1 MSSKAPKNSVN
12 KVSDFGRRLKE
23 AFSNASNQSIAE
35 KLGVTKSALTAY
47 MQGRIPPAD
56 KLIEIAKLTE
66 CNLNWLLTGELSKKL
81 VDEIK
86 KPQGI
91 ILQGSKGGVG
101 NTTSATLIASVLA
114 LKGYGVLLVD
124 DLLGSSNFLFHSMRK
139 SAPQRKKQENRVPA
153 DFLLDKASRFRIP
166 ESATRGNPRK
176 NTENNYYIS
185 TKNKNL
191 DLFIP
196 KGWKYFDFPEDK
208 FQPFTFDYLEMS
220 KRYQFVIFDIQKY
233 ENAFYYPH
241 NYLIENFPLEPI
253 LRNAKVLVPFDP
265 LQSYIDAVEATVT
278 FVEREKRIYPK
289 ADFLGIFLIGE
300 IRSTKFHKN
309 KYKEQMEDLENLFG
323 DKILR
328 TRINYHSSLN
338 LFHDD
343 IQKLIFSRKTNI
355 YSNFSELVD
364 EILEKLNIQPSK

>member
-1 MSSKAPKNSVN
+1 MSSKALKNSSN
-12 KVSDFGRRLKE
+12 KISDFGRRLKE
-23 AFSNASNQSIAE
+23 AFSNDSNQSIAE

-56 KLIEIAKLTE
+56 KLIEIVRLTG

-81 VDEIK
+81 ANEIK
-86 KPQGI
+86 RPQGI
-91 ILQGSKGGVG
+91 ILQGSKGGIG

-124 DLLGSSNFLFHSMRK
+124 DVIGCSNFLLDSMYE
-139 SAPQRKKQENRVPA
+139 SAPEREKQEYVAPT

-166 ESATRGNPRK
+166 ESATRGNKRK
-176 NTENNYYIS
+176 ATEDNYYIS

-208 FQPFTFDYLEMS
+208 FQPFNFDYLEMS
-220 KRYQFVIFDIQKY
+220 KRYRFVIFDIQKY

-265 LQSYIDAVEATVT
+265 LQSYIEAVETTVT
-278 FVEREKRIYPK
+278 FVERERKIYPE
-289 ADFLGIFLIGE
+289 AGFLGLFLIGR
-300 IRSTKFHKN
+300 IGSAKFEKN
-309 KYKEQMEDLENLFG
+309 RYKVQLEDLENLFG

-328 TRINYHSSLN
+328 TKINYYSN
-338 LFHDD
+338 LTIFQGDY
-343 IQKLIFSRKTNI
+343 QKLVFSRKTNI
-355 YSNFSELVD
+355 YSNYSELVD